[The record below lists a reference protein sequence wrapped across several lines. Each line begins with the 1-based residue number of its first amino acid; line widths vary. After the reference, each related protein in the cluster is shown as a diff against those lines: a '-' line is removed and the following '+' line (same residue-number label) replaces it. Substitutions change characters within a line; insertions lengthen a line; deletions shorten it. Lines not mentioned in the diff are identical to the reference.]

1 MLSPLLTTISLAV
14 LAVVVTVL
22 AVALFSLSRKH
33 RQLKRDHEDLTEI
46 MHGHNND
53 IRELFG
59 TSMTVDDRLKAMD
72 VRLQTMDGQ
81 LRVMSSKISDT
92 QQNELSSHP
101 YGSAIQKVRS
111 GASVSELMHSA
122 GLSQDEAALLIRLHG
137 PKP

>member
-1 MLSPLLTTISLAV
+1 MLSPLLTTISLAA
-14 LAVVVTVL
+14 LAVLVALL
-22 AVALFSLSRKH
+22 AVALFLLRRKH
-33 RQLKRDHEDLTEI
+33 QQLRRDHEDLTEI

-59 TSMTVDDRLKAMD
+59 ASMTVDDRLKAMD
-72 VRLQTMDGQ
+72 DRLQAMDGQ
-81 LRVMSSKISDT
+81 LRVMSSKISDS

-111 GASVSELMHSA
+111 GASVSDLMQSA

-137 PKP
+137 PK

>member
-1 MLSPLLTTISLAV
+1 MLSPLLTTISLAALTV
-14 LAVVVTVL
+14 IVTVL

-33 RQLKRDHEDLTEI
+33 RQLKRDHEDLAEI

-59 TSMTVDDRLKAMD
+59 TTMAVDDRLQA
-72 VRLQTMDGQ
+72 MDGQ
-81 LRVMSSKISDT
+81 LRVMSSKISDS
-92 QQNELSSHP
+92 QQNELSIHP

-111 GASVSELMHSA
+111 GASVSDLMQSA

-137 PKP
+137 PK

>member
-1 MLSPLLTTISLAV
+1 MTISLAV
-14 LAVVVTVL
+14 LAVIVTVL
-22 AVALFSLSRKH
+22 AVVLFVLGRKH

-53 IRELFG
+53 IRELF
-59 TSMTVDDRLKAMD
+59 TTTMAVDDRLQA
-72 VRLQTMDGQ
+72 MDGQ
-81 LRVMSSKISDT
+81 LRVMSAKISDA

-111 GASVSELMHSA
+111 GASVSDLMQTA

-137 PKP
+137 PK

>member
-1 MLSPLLTTISLAV
+1 MLSPLLMTISLAI
-14 LAVVVTVL
+14 LAVLVALL
-22 AVALFSLSRKH
+22 AVALFLLRRKH
-33 RQLKRDHEDLTEI
+33 QQLRRDHEDLTEI

-72 VRLQTMDGQ
+72 DRLQAMDGQ
-81 LRVMSSKISDT
+81 LRVMSAKISDA
-92 QQNELSSHP
+92 QQSELSSHP

-111 GASVSELMHSA
+111 GASVSDLMQTA

-137 PKP
+137 PK